1 MTASKNRQRIA
12 VPEHEFVE
20 FKSCCGNNKATLP
33 KDVWKT
39 IASFSNSHGGILYL
53 GIDDDGYPVGLNR
66 QDIDKLQL
74 NISEIINEKFN
85 IKPHADIELPDS
97 HNYIA
102 VHIHELET
110 YNKPIYPKTAG
121 PRQIYV
127 RQGASSVRASND
139 EVRSLFAGNVGG
151 ENQTTEGVP
160 SELIDTDCLDDYINH
175 TNLKDIL
182 PLSIKEKLT
191 KVKALR
197 GNKLTIFGLVAFGN
211 EDDIESNLNNIYID
225 FKMFPGTDKVDDEL
239 SKVYNDRKEFHGT
252 ILQQFTQS
260 FEYVKN
266 RIPQEGII
274 NKRTGLREDRCILP
288 EEALREALANAIAHR
303 DYLLQESC
311 INIDLYSD
319 RIEIIN
325 PGESLVPIRNLENTP
340 SKARNPNIMEFLKT
354 YKVTDK
360 TARGI
365 PTIYKA
371 ARSRG
376 LLDPEFS
383 NIAGCFRAVLY
394 FSSPH
399 SGKDRDWINNLE
411 MTNIGL
417 KDTQKN
423 ALVYIRNNG
432 EITNK
437 IYCEINHMNNRN
449 DDRQARREITDLI
462 ERGIVEK
469 TGNGSGTKYRLRSA
483 QANPDTIRT

>member
-1 MTASKNRQRIA
+1 MAISRNKQRIVA
-12 VPEHEFVE
+12 PEHEFVE
-20 FKSCCGNNKATLP
+20 FKSCLGNNKATLP
-33 KDVWKT
+33 KDIWKT
-39 IASFSNSHGGILYL
+39 IASFSNSHGGDLYL
-53 GIDDDGYPVGLNR
+53 GIDDNGYPVGLNR

-74 NISEIINEKFN
+74 DIGEIINEKFN
-85 IKPHADIELPDS
+85 IKPHTEIELSNS
-97 HNYIA
+97 HNYVI
-102 VHIHELET
+102 VHIYELKT
-110 YNKPIYPKTAG
+110 YDKPIYPKIAG

-127 RQGASSVRASND
+127 RQGASNVQASNN
-139 EVRSLFAGNVGG
+139 EIRSLFAGNVGG
-151 ENQTTEGVP
+151 ENQTIEGIP
-160 SELIDTDCLDDYINH
+160 SKLINIDYLNDYINH

-197 GNKLTIFGLVAFGN
+197 GDKLTIFGLVAFGN
-211 EDDIESNLNNIYID
+211 KDDIESNLNNMYID
-225 FKMFPGTDKVDDEL
+225 FKMFPGTDKVNDEL
-239 SKVYNDRKEFHGT
+239 SKVYSDRKEFRGT
-252 ILQQFTQS
+252 ILQQFMQA

-266 RIPQEGII
+266 RIPQEGVI
-274 NKRTGLREDRCILP
+274 NKHTGLREDRYILP

-325 PGESLVPIRNLENTP
+325 PGESLVPIQNLENTP

-354 YKVTDK
+354 YNVTDK

-383 NIAGCFRAVLY
+383 NIAGCFKAVLY

-399 SGKDRDWINNLE
+399 SGRDRDWINNLE

-462 ERGIVEK
+462 RRGIIEK
-469 TGNGSGTKYRLRSA
+469 TGNGSGTKYRLRPA
-483 QANPDTIRT
+483 QADPDIIRT